1 MRIRA
6 VLLASSA
13 SLVLAFAFAFALAA
27 CGGGGGGN
35 QVVIP
40 SAGGDAGA
48 EAGASPFAT
57 TAPPAGLPPMA
68 PMPPPGVAGS
78 KKAKRK
84 SDGAMFACGGG
95 AKAAAK
101 DPVKHVKRI
110 GEACAAATKMKPVG
124 APIRGQQSDKDPHA
138 EHKLRVEA
146 NKCYRVY
153 IASDEGVKD
162 IVAAVRD
169 SNGDMVAESNGN
181 AAVPHDGAMCF
192 TTADEVTL
200 MIGVG
205 AGKGSYAAQV
215 WSD

>member
-6 VLLASSA
+6 VLLAPSA
-13 SLVLAFAFAFALAA
+13 SLVLALALAA
-27 CGGGGGGN
+27 CGGGGGSAN

-48 EAGASPFAT
+48 EAGSSPFAT

-68 PMPPPGVAGS
+68 PMPPAGVAGS

-84 SDGAMFACGGG
+84 SDGAMFACGAGTSPT
-95 AKAAAK
+95 AK
-101 DPVKHVKRI
+101 DPLDQVKRI

-124 APIRGQQSDKDPHA
+124 APLRGQQSDKDPHA
-138 EHKLRVEA
+138 EHRFRVEA

-153 IASDEGVKD
+153 VAATEGVKD

-169 SNGDMVAESNGN
+169 SSGDMVAESNGN

-192 TTADEVTL
+192 TAADEVTL
-200 MIGVG
+200 LIGVG
-205 AGKGSYAAQV
+205 AGKGAYVAQV

>member
-6 VLLASSA
+6 VLLASST
-13 SLVLAFAFAFALAA
+13 SLALASA
-27 CGGGGGGN
+27 CGGGGTK

-40 SAGGDAGA
+40 GAAGDAGA
-48 EAGASPFAT
+48 AEGGASAFAT

-84 SDGAMFACGGG
+84 TDGAMFACGGG
-95 AKAAAK
+95 ASPSAK
-101 DPVKHVKRI
+101 DPLDHVKRI
-110 GEACAAATKMKPVG
+110 GEACATATKMKPFG
-124 APIRGQQSDKDPHA
+124 APLRGQQADKDPHA
-138 EHKLRVEA
+138 EHKLRVDA

-153 IASDEGVKD
+153 VATDDAVKD
-162 IVAAVRD
+162 VVVGVRD

-192 TTADEVTL
+192 TAADEVTL

-205 AGKGSYAAQV
+205 AGKGSWAAQV

>member
-1 MRIRA
+1 MRICA

-13 SLVLAFAFAFALAA
+13 SLVFASAA

-35 QVVIP
+35 AVVIP
-40 SAGGDAGA
+40 PTGGDAGA
-48 EAGASPFAT
+48 AAEGGASPFAT

-68 PMPPPGVAGS
+68 SMPPPGVAGS
-78 KKAKRK
+78 KKAKRR
-84 SDGAMFACGGG
+84 SDGALFACGGG
-95 AKAAAK
+95 AKPTAK
-101 DPVKHVKRI
+101 DPLDHVKRV
-110 GEACAAATKMKPVG
+110 GEACAAAAKMKPMG
-124 APIRGQQSDKDPHA
+124 APFRGQQSDKDPHA
-138 EHKLRVEA
+138 EHKFRVDA

-153 IASDEGVKD
+153 VAADEGVKD
-162 IVAAVRD
+162 VVAAVRD

-200 MIGVG
+200 MIGIG
-205 AGKGSYAAQV
+205 AGKGAYAAQV